1 MGAIRGR
8 ARKFG
13 ENIDTDTITPAA
25 SLHLPMEEMKKHA
38 FGPVAPGFYKTV
50 QPGDIIV
57 ADNNFGCGSS
67 REHATEV
74 VKELGIRYIVCES
87 MARIYMRNCVALG
100 LYPIL
105 AKGVSRL
112 FNEGDEIEI
121 DFERAVVTNPKT
133 GKAVP
138 FKPLKGTPKEIF
150 DGGGILPL
158 LKKLIEEAP
167 PGPGKPVKAP

>member
-1 MGAIRGR
+1 MDTIRGR

-13 ENIDTDTITPAA
+13 ENIDTDTISPAA
-25 SLHLPMEEMKKHA
+25 TLHLPLEELKKHA
-38 FGPVAPGFYKTV
+38 FEPVAPEFYKTV
-50 QPGDIIV
+50 QPGDVIV
-57 ADNNFGCGSS
+57 AGNNFGCGSS

-105 AKGVSRL
+105 AKGVSSL
-112 FNEGDEIEI
+112 FNEGDAMEI
-121 DFERAVVTNPKT
+121 DFERAMVTNRKT
-133 GKAVP
+133 GKAVS

-158 LKKLIEEAP
+158 LKKLIAETP
-167 PGPGKPVKAP
+167 T

>member
-1 MGAIRGR
+1 MEKTIGR

-13 ENIDTDTITPAA
+13 DNIDTDTITPAA
-25 SLHLPMEEMKKHA
+25 TLHFPLEELKKHA
-38 FGPVAPGFYKTV
+38 FEPVVRDFYKTV
-50 QPGDIIV
+50 QQGDIIV
-57 ADNNFGCGSS
+57 AGNNFGCGSS

-105 AKGVSRL
+105 VKGVKSL

-121 DFERAVVTNPKT
+121 DFEHAEVKNRTT
-133 GKAVP
+133 GQGAP

-158 LKKLIEEAP
+158 LKKIIAETA
-167 PGPGKPVKAP
+167 